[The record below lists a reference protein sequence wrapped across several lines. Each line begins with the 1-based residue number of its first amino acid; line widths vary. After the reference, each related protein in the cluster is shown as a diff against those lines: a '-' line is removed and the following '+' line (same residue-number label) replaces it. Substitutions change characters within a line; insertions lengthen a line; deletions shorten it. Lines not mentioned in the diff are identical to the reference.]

1 MSEKLIQIECLNC
14 QRKTQVMVILRSE
27 GERQGQNGLE
37 ITCPNCGNIIKIPI
51 IRERGD
57 LSYH

>member
-1 MSEKLIQIECLNC
+1 MSEILIQIECSKC
-14 QRKTQVMVILRSE
+14 WETTQAMVILQSE
-27 GERQGQNGLE
+27 GERQGQNNLE
-37 ITCPNCGNIIKIPI
+37 ITCPKCGNVIKIPI